1 MKEKLFS
8 NLALKLLAVV
18 LGFIVWVAVL
28 NIDDSAVTK
37 QIKDIPIELLNA
49 EAITDQNQLFSITSG
64 DTVDIIIKGRKS
76 VVNTLSREDF
86 LATADMSK
94 ISITNAVPIS
104 VSAKDEAV
112 KNSIS
117 ITVVD
122 DVMHVELEE
131 EKTVAVPVTVVT
143 TGQVAEGYIAGN
155 GVATPNLINV
165 KGAESVVSSIDV
177 VEIVVD
183 VTDRTTDVSTNCT
196 PVFKN
201 ASGKEISSNAISCD
215 VDNIDVTVPIYR
227 TKKIPVN
234 IETKGNPAAGYVVAA
249 VEYVPETIAIGGE
262 SSVINSIK
270 SVDISDIDI
279 SGYDSDYETT
289 IDIVKYLPDGVVVS
303 EDNEMVNV
311 KITIE
316 KSVEKDITISADDV
330 SIENKTD
337 NYYYEISFENGQTVK
352 VKGSSEVVSKLK
364 ASDLHISVDGQ
375 GLSIGTNEVMLDIK
389 DGDGYTVDSVCSVII
404 TVSAMP

>member
-37 QIKDIPIELLNA
+37 QIKDIPIELLNSD
-49 EAITDQNQLFSITSG
+49 AITDQNQLFSVTSG
-64 DTVDIIIKGRKS
+64 DTVDIIVKGRKS
-76 VVNTLSREDF
+76 VVNGLSREDF
-86 LATADMSK
+86 LATADLSK
-94 ISITNAVPIS
+94 ISITNAVPVT
-104 VSAKDEAV
+104 VSARDETV
-112 KNSIS
+112 KNSIN

-122 DVMHVELEE
+122 NVMHVELEE

-155 GVATPNLINV
+155 GIATPNLINV

-183 VTDRTTDVSTNCT
+183 VTGRTTDVSTNST
-196 PVFKN
+196 PVFKSS
-201 ASGKEISSNAISCD
+201 SGKEISPNSISCD
-215 VDNIDVTVPIYR
+215 VDNIDVTIPIYR
-227 TKKIPVN
+227 TKKVPVN
-234 IETKGNPAAGYVVAA
+234 IEAKGIPADGYIVTA
-249 VEYVPETIAIGGE
+249 VEYVPETISIGGE
-262 SSVINSIK
+262 SSVLGSIK

-289 IDIVKYLPDGVVVS
+289 LDVVKYLPDGVVVS
-303 EDNEMVNV
+303 EDNEMINV
-311 KITIE
+311 KVTIE
-316 KSVEKDITISADDV
+316 KSVEKDIAISADDIN
-330 SIENKTD
+330 IENKTD
-337 NYYYEISFENGQTVK
+337 TYYYEISFENGQAVK
-352 VKGSSEVVSKLK
+352 VRGSSEAVSKLK

-375 GLSIGTNEVMLDIK
+375 ELALGTNEVTLNIK

>member
-8 NLALKLLAVV
+8 NLALKLLAIV

-37 QIKDIPIELLNA
+37 QIKDIPIELLNSD
-49 EAITDQNQLFSITSG
+49 AITDQNQLFSVTSG
-64 DTVDIIIKGRKS
+64 DTVDIIVKGRKS
-76 VVNTLSREDF
+76 VVNALSKEDF
-86 LATADMSK
+86 LATADLSK
-94 ISITNAVPIS
+94 ISITNAVPVT
-104 VSAKDEAV
+104 VSARDETV

-155 GVATPNLINV
+155 GIATPNLINV

-201 ASGKEISSNAISCD
+201 SSGKEISPNAISCD

-227 TKKIPVN
+227 TKKVPVK
-234 IETKGNPAAGYVVAA
+234 IETKGTPAGGYIVAA
-249 VEYVPETIAIGGE
+249 VDYVPDTISIGGE
-262 SSVINSIK
+262 SSVLSAVKSI
-270 SVDISDIDI
+270 DISDIDI

-289 IDIVKYLPDGVVVS
+289 LDVVKYLPDGVVVS
-303 EDNEMVNV
+303 EDNEIINV

-316 KSVEKDITISADDV
+316 KSVEKDITISADDI
-330 SIENKTD
+330 SIENKID
-337 NYYYEISFENGQTVK
+337 NYYYEISFENGQAVK

-375 GLSIGTNEVMLDIK
+375 ELSLGTNEVSLNIK
-389 DGDGYTVDSVCSVII
+389 DGDGYTVDSVCNVII

>member
-1 MKEKLFS
+1 MREKLFS

-18 LGFIVWVAVL
+18 LGFVVWVAVL

-37 QIKDIPIELLNA
+37 QIKDIPIELLNS

-64 DTVDIIIKGRKS
+64 DTVDIIVKGRKS
-76 VVNTLSREDF
+76 VVNALSREDF

-104 VSAKDEAV
+104 VSAKDEGI
-112 KNSIS
+112 KNSIN

-165 KGAESVVSSIDV
+165 KGAESLVSSIDV

-215 VDNIDVTVPIYR
+215 VANIDVTVPIYR
-227 TKKIPVN
+227 TKEVPVN
-234 IETKGNPAAGYVVAA
+234 IETKGNPAAEYVVTA

-270 SVDISDIDI
+270 SIDISDIDI

-303 EDNEMVNV
+303 EDNETVNV

-316 KSVEKDITISADDV
+316 KSVEKDITISADDI

-337 NYYYEISFENGQTVK
+337 NYYYEISFDNGQTVK
-352 VKGSSEVVSKLK
+352 VKGSPEVVSGLK

-375 GLSIGTNEVMLDIK
+375 GLLIGANEVTLNIG
-389 DGDGYTVDSVCSVII
+389 DGDGYTVDSACSVII

>member
-8 NLALKLLAVV
+8 NLALKLLAIV

-37 QIKDIPIELLNA
+37 QIKDIPIELLNSD
-49 EAITDQNQLFSITSG
+49 AITDQNQLFSVTSG
-64 DTVDIIIKGRKS
+64 DTVDIIVKGRKS
-76 VVNTLSREDF
+76 VVNALSKEDF
-86 LATADMSK
+86 LATADLSK
-94 ISITNAVPIS
+94 ISITNAVPVT
-104 VSAKDEAV
+104 VSARDETV

-155 GVATPNLINV
+155 GIATPNLINV

-201 ASGKEISSNAISCD
+201 SSGKEISPNAISCD

-227 TKKIPVN
+227 TKKVPVK
-234 IETKGNPAAGYVVAA
+234 IETKGTPADGYIVAA
-249 VEYVPETIAIGGE
+249 VDYVPDTISIGGE
-262 SSVINSIK
+262 SSVLSAVKSI
-270 SVDISDIDI
+270 DISDIDI

-289 IDIVKYLPDGVVVS
+289 LDVVKYLPDGVVVS
-303 EDNEMVNV
+303 EDNEIINV

-316 KSVEKDITISADDV
+316 KSVEKDITISADDI
-330 SIENKTD
+330 SIENKID
-337 NYYYEISFENGQTVK
+337 NYYYEISFENGQAVR

-375 GLSIGTNEVMLDIK
+375 ELSLGTNEVSLNIK
-389 DGDGYTVDSVCSVII
+389 DGDGYTVDSVCNVII